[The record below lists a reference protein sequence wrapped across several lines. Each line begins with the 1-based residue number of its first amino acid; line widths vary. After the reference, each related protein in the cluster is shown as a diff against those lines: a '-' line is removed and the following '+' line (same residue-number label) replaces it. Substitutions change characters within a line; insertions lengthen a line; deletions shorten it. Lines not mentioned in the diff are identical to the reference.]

1 MDLTAATGEIAR
13 LEALVAGDP
22 GAAAFPALAEANRR
36 AGRLDEAERVA
47 REGLRRKPEQLA
59 GRVALA
65 LALLD
70 LGRAAEARRE
80 LERVLADVP
89 DHPLAR
95 AAYGASSELEDSLDE
110 LEDHELDGAFAS
122 AEPDLDEMVDANEL
136 AAPALRAADLDAPE
150 GFVPG
155 AASPF
160 ATRTVARA
168 ARAAGPRRG
177 GGGAA
182 AQLRLRP
189 PSDGGPDADERER
202 VLATLERWLDNLR
215 RLRR

>member
-13 LEALVAGDP
+13 LEALVAGDS
-22 GAAAFPALAEANRR
+22 GAPAFPALAEANRR
-36 AGRLDEAERVA
+36 AGRLEEAERVA
-47 REGLRRKPEQLA
+47 REGLRHRPEHPA

-70 LGRAAEARRE
+70 QGRSAEARGE

-95 AAYGASSELEDSLDE
+95 AAYGASGDLDDSLDG
-110 LEDHELDGAFAS
+110 LDDGELDGAFAS

-136 AAPALRAADLDAPE
+136 AARAVRAADLDEPE
-150 GFVPG
+150 GF
-155 AASPF
+155 AAADGSPF
-160 ATRTVARA
+160 ATRTVADLLERQGHGAEADALRRKISRERA
-168 ARAAGPRRG
+168 
-177 GGGAA
+177 GGA
-182 AQLRLRP
+182 
-189 PSDGGPDADERER
+189 ERAE